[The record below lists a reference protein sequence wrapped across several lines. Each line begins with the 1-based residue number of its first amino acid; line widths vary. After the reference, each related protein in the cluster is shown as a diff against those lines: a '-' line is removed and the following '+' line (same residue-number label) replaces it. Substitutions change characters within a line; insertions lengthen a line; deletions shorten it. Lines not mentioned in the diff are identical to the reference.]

1 MKVSELLKSNWTAK
15 ENFTGPRVHND
26 MVLAINTTPGTENVK
41 VGDYAVV
48 QIQIEGT
55 DAQLNPET
63 SEKTYIRSGKN
74 TNKTGTQRS
83 FSVTGERYI
92 GDAAQDFML
101 SHDIKF
107 GSGASVITDYVY
119 FDMITGKGEKGTVAI
134 IVNSDGGGDASSG
147 LEIDIELRQN
157 GGNPE
162 EFTYSATA

>member
-1 MKVSELLKSNWTAK
+1 MKISELLKDWTAK
-15 ENFTGPRVHND
+15 TDLTGPRVHND
-26 MVLAINTTPGTENVK
+26 MILAINTTPDVENVE
-41 VGDYAVV
+41 VNDYAVV

-55 DAQLNPET
+55 EAELNPET

-101 SHDIKF
+101 SHKIKY
-107 GSGASVITDYVY
+107 GSGADVITDYVY
-119 FDMITGKGEKGTVAI
+119 FDMATGKGEKGTVAI

-157 GGNPE
+157 GGNPT
-162 EFTYSATA
+162 EFTYSATE